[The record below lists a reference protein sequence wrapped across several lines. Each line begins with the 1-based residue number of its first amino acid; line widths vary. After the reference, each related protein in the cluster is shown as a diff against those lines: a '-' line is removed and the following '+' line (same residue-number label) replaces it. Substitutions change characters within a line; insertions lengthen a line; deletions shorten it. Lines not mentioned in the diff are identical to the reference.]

1 MTDVPRQR
9 QGGMDPVDQNSA
21 KLDRIGDAV
30 TDVRLAV
37 ATLGGDVRATLQRLD
52 GHDTVSDDVE
62 KRLRVL
68 ERRLYA
74 IPALSTITA
83 LASLGLALWLAFTRH

>member
-1 MTDVPRQR
+1 
-9 QGGMDPVDQNSA
+9 MDPADQNGQ

-52 GHDTVSDDVE
+52 GHDNVSDDVE
-62 KRLRVL
+62 KRLRVI

-74 IPALSTITA
+74 IPTLATLTA
-83 LASLGLALWLAFTRH
+83 LVSLGLALWVAFTRH

>member
-1 MTDVPRQR
+1 MPDVPRQR
-9 QGGMDPVDQNSA
+9 TGMDPADQNGQ

-52 GHDTVSDDVE
+52 GHDNVAGDVE
-62 KRLRVL
+62 KRLRVI

-74 IPALSTITA
+74 IPGIATLVSLGSLA
-83 LASLGLALWLAFTRH
+83 LALYVAFTRH